1 MKTLMKYITLVIFLA
16 VVFAPFNSLGAKSVF
31 LKGNNLTPEEKEFL
45 NTAYTDESRKVYFF
59 KKCAE
64 KFPDAGFTK
73 ILNSEQNH
81 VSTLESV
88 YNKYEIDIPKDLD
101 FSSVTI
107 PASKDDVCSTALK
120 MEKDNVEMY
129 KKFLTSVT
137 NTFLKTVFE
146 DLRDITINRNIPA
159 VEKCK

>member
-1 MKTLMKYITLVIFLA
+1 MKYIAVVIFLA
-16 VVFAPFNSLGAKSVF
+16 VVFAPYNSLGAKSVIYP
-31 LKGNNLTPEEKEFL
+31 GNNLTQEEKEFL
-45 NTAYTDESRKVYFF
+45 NTAYKDESRKAYFF
-59 KKCAE
+59 KKCSE
-64 KFPDAGFTK
+64 KFPDAGFLK
-73 ILNSEQNH
+73 IMNSEQNH
-81 VSTLESV
+81 VTTLESV
-88 YNKYEIDIPKDLD
+88 YNRYEITIPSDMD

-107 PASKDDVCSTALK
+107 PASMDEACSTALK
-120 MEKDNVEMY
+120 LEKDNVEMY